1 MTFYASSEDPG
12 VCGRVREMCVCVYVC
27 APAHSHYP
35 GHGGFF
41 GPNLGS

>member
-1 MTFYASSEDPG
+1 MTLYASSEDPG
-12 VCGRVREMCVCVYVC
+12 VCGRVREVCVCVH
-27 APAHSHYP
+27 APPHTHYP